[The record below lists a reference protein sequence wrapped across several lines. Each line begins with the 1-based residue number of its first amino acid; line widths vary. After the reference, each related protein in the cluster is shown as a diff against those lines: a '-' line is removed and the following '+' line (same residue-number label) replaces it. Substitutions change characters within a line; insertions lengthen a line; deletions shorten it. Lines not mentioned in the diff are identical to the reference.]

1 MPSPTPDGARFC
13 SVAETLAVGRIAMAD
28 PAVPVRE
35 AIVRLLSHLSTMQP
49 LLDDAAE
56 RSAVAFC
63 LTPHRASSRRL
74 RRMLLLLARTS
85 AGDRRGRRL
94 DAATLRTTL
103 VRQLNEHLEIERE
116 LLASIDAFLSPAEVR
131 ALNGRYR
138 RLMVAAVADPRWAVI
153 FGRGRTLGSGQAA
166 RLRAA
171 RFASRRGQRDQ
182 AAAPEGPS

>member
-116 LLASIDAFLSPAEVR
+116 LLARLDDVLSPADDR
-131 ALNGRYR
+131 AFAERHDL
-138 RLMVAAVADPRWAVI
+138 LMVEAVADPRWARI
-153 FGRGRTLGSGQAA
+153 FGPDRPRWWDGSGGQ
-166 RLRAA
+166 LR
-171 RFASRRGQRDQ
+171 
-182 AAAPEGPS
+182 

>member
-94 DAATLRTTL
+94 DADTLRTTL

-116 LLASIDAFLSPAEVR
+116 LLARLDDVLSPADDR
-131 ALNGRYR
+131 AFAERHDL
-138 RLMVAAVADPRWAVI
+138 LMVEAVADPRWARI
-153 FGRGRTLGSGQAA
+153 FGPDRPRWWTVLGDNSG
-166 RLRAA
+166 
-171 RFASRRGQRDQ
+171 D
-182 AAAPEGPS
+182 